1 MYFLTNPTFAGLAKK
16 HPLFSMNIALFGA
29 SGKTG
34 RQFLQQAL
42 DEGHSIKALVRDPGK
57 LDVKHP
63 NLTVVPGDVLR
74 PDDVRRTVEGTDVV
88 VSLFGHVKGSP
99 ATLQTD
105 GTRNIVSAMKKAG
118 VRKII
123 SLSGGGLPFEKD
135 EPKFADRLIRGI
147 MKLFVPKILA
157 DAEAHAEVL
166 RQSGLDWVIVRGP
179 RLNDG
184 PRTGAYRVGWV
195 GVNASTK
202 VSRGD
207 LAHFILK
214 QVQSN
219 SYLQQM
225 PFVSY

>member
-1 MYFLTNPTFAGLAKK
+1 
-16 HPLFSMNIALFGA
+16 MNIALFGA

-42 DEGHSIKALVRDPGK
+42 DQGYSVRALVRNPGK
-57 LDVKHP
+57 LDTTHP
-63 NLTVVPGDVLR
+63 NLTVIPGDVLNA
-74 PDDVRRTVEGTDVV
+74 DDVRRTVEGSDAV

-105 GTRNIVSAMKKAG
+105 GTRNIVDAMKKTG

-166 RQSGLDWVIVRGP
+166 RQSGLDWIVVRGP

-202 VSRGD
+202 VSRAD
-207 LAHFILK
+207 LADFILK
-214 QVQSN
+214 QVTDSRFVG
-219 SYLQQM
+219 QM
-225 PFVSY
+225 PFVSD